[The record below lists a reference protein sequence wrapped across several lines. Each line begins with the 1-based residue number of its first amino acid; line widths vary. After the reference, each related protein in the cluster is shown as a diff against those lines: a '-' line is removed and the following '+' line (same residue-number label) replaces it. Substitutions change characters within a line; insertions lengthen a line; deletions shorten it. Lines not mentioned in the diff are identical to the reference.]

1 MSPLANRYEANVF
14 VSIGC
19 WWLNVVYVR
28 RMNMSITLK
37 EIARIAN
44 VSPSSVSLVLNN
56 KPNRISEQTR
66 ELILKIAKEYQYQP
80 NVAARSLVTKQTK
93 TLGLIVPDIDNI
105 FFSKLAKVLE
115 REVRSYGYTLIIV
128 NSNDTYDED
137 MLLIDLLVSR
147 GIDGLFLDISN
158 ESYLYQDLLWDK
170 LSKLPIPYVMVDR
183 VIDSFNCNKV
193 YFDNVTGAYEGTMH
207 LIKQGHKKIACI
219 CNTYLSNN
227 SISRIS
233 GYKKAMEENGLKV
246 PKEYVIPANFR
257 IEGGYVAGEQILDM
271 DVTAIFSS
279 NDMMTLGVLKKF
291 MESGAK
297 IPDDYEIVSYDNLL
311 SDYVF
316 GISISSVDQD
326 IQELGIRSW
335 EVLRSSL
342 EGCEEVKD
350 IRLDTKL
357 IVR

>member
-1 MSPLANRYEANVF
+1 
-14 VSIGC
+14 
-19 WWLNVVYVR
+19 
-28 RMNMSITLK
+28 MSITLK

-66 ELILKIAKEYQYQP
+66 KLILKVARENHYQP

-93 TLGLIVPDIDNI
+93 TLGLLVPDIENI

-115 REVRSYGYTLIIV
+115 REVRKYGYTLIIV
-128 NSNDTYDED
+128 SSNDSYDED
-137 MLLIDLLVSR
+137 MLLIDLLVAR

-158 ESYLYQDLLWDK
+158 ESYLYQDMLWGK

-183 VIDSFNCNKV
+183 VIDSFECNQV

-207 LIKQGHKKIACI
+207 LLQQGHRKIACI

-227 SISRIS
+227 SIARIN
-233 GYKKAMEENGLKV
+233 GYKKAMEEYGIRV
-246 PKEYVIPANFR
+246 PNEYVIPANFR
-257 IEGGYVAGEQILDM
+257 IEGGYEAGEQILGM

-291 MESGAK
+291 AEAGVR
-297 IPDDYEIVSYDNLL
+297 IPEDYEIVSYDNLL

-316 GISISSVDQD
+316 GISISSVHQD
-326 IQELGIRSW
+326 IQALGIRSW

-342 EGCEEVKD
+342 EGCEKVKD
-350 IRLDTKL
+350 IILDTKL
-357 IVR
+357 IIR